1 MNKWFKKQYRTDA
14 DAKLD
19 ESNPDHIDPPPIDN
33 DGEQVAPA
41 TERDPGQG
49 HFRGGSRPLKG
60 GYWFIREKY
69 RAEVEDAI
77 AKDKE
82 RDEQTRREIQEEERA
97 RRGVYVQLQRGQ
109 TTRQESIVG
118 GSVSGGGA
126 LVERSGSVRRQ
137 LEQPPPPPPP
147 QTQPRPAPRDDD
159 DPTSLRRYQ

>member
-1 MNKWFKKQYRTDA
+1 MNKWFKKQHRTDA

-19 ESNPDHIDPPPIDN
+19 ESDPDHIDPPPIDN

-41 TERDPGQG
+41 TERDPAQY
-49 HFRGGSRPLKG
+49 HFGGGSRPLKG

-97 RRGVYVQLQRGQ
+97 RRGVYTQLQQGQ
-109 TTRQESIVG
+109 RTRHERMD
-118 GSVSGGGA
+118 GGGA
-126 LVERSGSVRRQ
+126 VAADSVRRQ
-137 LEQPPPPPPP
+137 SEQPRLTLP
-147 QTQPRPAPRDDD
+147 DDH
-159 DPTSLRRYQ
+159 PTSLRRYQ

>member
-19 ESNPDHIDPPPIDN
+19 ETNPDHIDPPPIDN

-41 TERDPGQG
+41 TERDLGQG

-69 RAEVEDAI
+69 RAEVEEAI

-82 RDEQTRREIQEEERA
+82 RDEQTRREIQEEEIA
-97 RRGVYVQLQRGQ
+97 RRGTYSQLQRGQ
-109 TTRQESIVG
+109 PMRQEAVE
-118 GSVSGGGA
+118 GGGV
-126 LVERSGSVRRQ
+126 LERSGSVRRQ
-137 LEQPPPPPPP
+137 IEPPPSS
-147 QTQPRPAPRDDD
+147 RDNNN
-159 DPTSLRRYQ
+159 DPTSLGRYR

>member
-19 ESNPDHIDPPPIDN
+19 ESDPDHIDPPPIDN
-33 DGEQVAPA
+33 NGEKFAPA
-41 TERDPGQG
+41 TERDPAQG

-97 RRGVYVQLQRGQ
+97 RRGVYTQLQRGHA
-109 TTRQESIVG
+109 TRQETI
-118 GSVSGGGA
+118 SGGGGVI
-126 LVERSGSVRRQ
+126 VERSASVRRQ
-137 LEQPPPPPPP
+137 IEQR
-147 QTQPRPAPRDDD
+147 QPSPGDTD
-159 DPTSLRRYQ
+159 DPTSLRRYK

>member
-1 MNKWFKKQYRTDA
+1 VNKWFKKQYRTDA

-19 ESNPDHIDPPPIDN
+19 ESDPDHIDPPPIDN

-60 GYWFIREKY
+60 GYWFIREIWGQ
-69 RAEVEDAI
+69 EVEDAI

-82 RDEQTRREIQEEERA
+82 RDEQTRREIEEEERA
-97 RRGVYVQLQRGQ
+97 RRGVYTQLQRAQ
-109 TTRQESIVG
+109 ATRQEAIAG
-118 GSVSGGGA
+118 GVIA
-126 LVERSGSVRRQ
+126 ERSGSVRRQ
-137 LEQPPPPPPP
+137 IE
-147 QTQPRPAPRDDD
+147 QPRPSPHDND